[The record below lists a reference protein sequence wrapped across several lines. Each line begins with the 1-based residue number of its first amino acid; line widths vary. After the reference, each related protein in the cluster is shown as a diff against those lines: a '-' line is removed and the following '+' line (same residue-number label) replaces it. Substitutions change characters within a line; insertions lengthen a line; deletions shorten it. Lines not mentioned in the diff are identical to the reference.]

1 MSVKLQTL
9 EHLDGKQVRF
19 STITSQY
26 PELFVKRKRNVGELI
41 ISTDLDTR
49 YGMHHIYAGG
59 EHIASGYGFATVKT
73 RNDLTYI
80 QETYNGIFKYFNDAY
95 TYHSNAYNWLTGY
108 VINSYQFILK
118 EIAYNSYKNVMVDAK
133 NNSFIINDTTYTLY
147 AGNGTISF
155 KKDID
160 KFIRLTSPTNYYLQK
175 TFLEFTK
182 DNISDVKYDK
192 IQKNNYD
199 TYIAFAK
206 LKIYIDRTAIG
217 ADPDKLYYK
226 FVYNTH
232 IDENDANISIHEKN
246 IISILTEGIEDRHG
260 NIWTLHTIDDMLHKL
275 IKGKLNTIKNESDL
289 VQTIQDI
296 EIPILFEN
304 NVTLTLYIYNSF
316 EDYDNDKSAIKSSEI
331 TFKWVNPI
339 LHKNIEKRNG
349 TPLITSNSIS
359 QMNIILGDFTNSNS
373 YITNTVFNVENNS
386 YNCFLMESSAR
397 PLFYISSDL
406 KNREN
411 NEGGMIKYTAN
422 SNMKDMFDINGMSD
436 NLKSEFE
443 NDIENYA
450 LYLSDIQTMNYTL
463 RYDIDFK

>member
-118 EIAYNSYKNVMVDAK
+118 EIAYNSYKNVMVDE
-133 NNSFIINDTTYTLY
+133 NDNSFIINDTTYTLY
-147 AGNGTISF
+147 AGNGTLSF

-175 TFLEFTK
+175 TFLDFNK
-182 DNISDVKYDK
+182 DKISDVKYNQIENK
-192 IQKNNYD
+192 FVK
-199 TYIAFAK
+199 YIAFAK

-217 ADPDKLYYK
+217 GDPDKLYYR
-226 FVYNTH
+226 FVYDTG
-232 IDENDANISIHEKN
+232 IDEKSQ
-246 IISILTEGIEDRHG
+246 SLTAEQQNVIELLNGGITDDHG
-260 NIWTLHTIDDMLHKL
+260 NKWTLHTIDDILHKL
-275 IKGKLNTIKNESDL
+275 IRGKLDGFI
-289 VQTIQDI
+289 QTIQDI
-296 EIPILFEN
+296 EIPIVLGN

-316 EDYDNDKSAIKSSEI
+316 EDYDDDKSAIKSSEI
-331 TFKWVNPI
+331 RFKWVNPI
-339 LHKNIEKRNG
+339 LYKNIVKQKTNQF
-349 TPLITSNSIS
+349 ITSNAIS

-373 YITNTVFNVENNS
+373 YITNTLFNVENNS
-386 YNCFLMESSAR
+386 YNCFLMDSSTR
-397 PLFYISSDL
+397 PMFYISSDL

-411 NEGGMIKYTAN
+411 NEGGMIKYTTDN
-422 SNMKDMFDINGMSD
+422 NMKDMFDIDD
-436 NLKSEFE
+436 NLKSAFE
-443 NDIENYA
+443 KDIENYA
-450 LYLSDIQTMNYTL
+450 LYLSDIQTMKYTL

>member
-118 EIAYNSYKNVMVDAK
+118 EIAYNSYKNIMVDEK
-133 NNSFIINDTTYTLY
+133 DNSFIINDTTYTLY

-175 TFLEFTK
+175 TFLDFNK
-182 DNISDVKYDK
+182 DNISDVKYNIIENK
-192 IQKNNYD
+192 FAK
-199 TYIAFAK
+199 YIAFAK

-217 ADPDKLYYK
+217 GDPDKLYYR
-226 FVYNTH
+226 FVYDTG
-232 IDENDANISIHEKN
+232 IDEKSESLTPEQKN
-246 IISILTEGIEDRHG
+246 IIDTLNNGINDAHG
-260 NIWTLHTIDDMLHKL
+260 NKWTLYTIDDILHKL
-275 IKGKLNTIKNESDL
+275 IKGKLNTDSFI
-289 VQTIQDI
+289 QTIQDI
-296 EIPILFEN
+296 EIPIFFGN
-304 NVTLTLYIYNSF
+304 NVRLTLFIYNSF
-316 EDYDNDKSAIKSSEI
+316 EDYVDNKSAIKSSEI

-339 LHKNIEKRNG
+339 LYKNIVKQKTNKF
-349 TPLITSNSIS
+349 ITSNAIS

-373 YITNTVFNVENNS
+373 YITNTLFNVENNS
-386 YNCFLMESSAR
+386 YNCFLMDSSTQ
-397 PLFYISSDL
+397 PMFYISSDL

-411 NEGGMIKYTAN
+411 NEGGMIKYTTN
-422 SNMKDMFDINGMSD
+422 NNMKDMFDIDGMTDS
-436 NLKSEFE
+436 LKTAFE
-443 NDIENYA
+443 KDIEHYA